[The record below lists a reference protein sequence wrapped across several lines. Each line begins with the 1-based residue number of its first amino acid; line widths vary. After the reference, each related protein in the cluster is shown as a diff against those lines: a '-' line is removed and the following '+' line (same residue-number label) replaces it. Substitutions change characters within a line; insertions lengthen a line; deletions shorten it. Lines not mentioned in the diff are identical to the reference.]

1 MSVMRSY
8 GKGLQDALIRLQ
20 AVFVLWSVN
29 LVFASAVYAV
39 AVSVLAPPLAR
50 SLSGDALLSGPAVD
64 VLIDVLTGSGPA
76 LSALFAAAAAM
87 LGLHLF
93 VSPFL
98 YGGVLSELVRPREA
112 QGFAASFWAG
122 GGKYYGRFFRLA
134 VFSLL
139 LWVPAALLFVLAGR
153 GLAAAGADPSR
164 EHVLLWLTLARI
176 AIGLFLFYLVK
187 MVLDYAR
194 IRIAVTEGRSALA
207 ALGWAVAFVA
217 RKLIRALALYYLLG
231 LTALAGF
238 AAYWVVQSSFGRTTT
253 AAVLAGFCLVQVHIL
268 WRCWIKVAYQ
278 AAELTLYTLEAH

>member
-8 GKGLQDALIRLQ
+8 GKGLQEALIRLQ

-39 AVSVLAPPLAR
+39 AVSVLAAPLAR
-50 SLSGDALLSGPAVD
+50 SLSADALMTGPAAD
-64 VLIDVLTGSGPA
+64 VLLEVLAGSGPA
-76 LSALFAAAAAM
+76 LNALLMMAAAM
-87 LGLHLF
+87 LVLYLF

-122 GGKYYGRFFRLA
+122 GGRYYGRFFRLG
-134 VFSLL
+134 VLSLL
-139 LWVPAALLFVLAGR
+139 LWVPAVLLFVLAGR
-153 GLAAAGADPSR
+153 GLAAAGADPAR
-164 EHVLLWLTLARI
+164 EKVQLLLVLARI

-187 MVLDYAR
+187 MILDYAR
-194 IRIAVTEGRSALA
+194 IRIAATEGRSALA
-207 ALGWAVAFVA
+207 GLGWAVVFVA

-268 WRCWIKVAYQ
+268 WRCWIQVAYQ
-278 AAELTLYTLEAH
+278 AAELKLYALEAQ